1 MINKNFKL
9 FFFIEKLNELNL
21 DYVKKIGAILI
32 LRNPEKID
40 LEDLKKFNKKCISKK
55 ITLFIQ
61 NSVKILFFL
70 KTNNFYISAYNKS
83 QFKQLR
89 KINRKIRIIGSAH
102 NIPEIREKISQG
114 CEYIVLSRIFK
125 TSNKFKKGFLGT
137 TKFNLLTR
145 NFSKKFVA
153 LGGINEK
160 NFRLLGLL
168 DIQGCAMSGDKKK
181 AGKYM
186 PAFLKNNFLNYL
198 KRNS

>member
-32 LRNPEKID
+32 LRNPEKVKT
-40 LEDLKKFNKKCISKK
+40 EDLKKFNKRCIGKR

-61 NSVKILFFL
+61 NSIKILFLL
-70 KTNNFYISAYNKS
+70 KTNNFYISAYNKG
-83 QFKQLR
+83 QFRQLR
-89 KINRKIRIIGSAH
+89 KINRKIKIIGSAH
-102 NIPEIREKISQG
+102 NIPEIHQKLSQG
-114 CEYIVLSRIFK
+114 CEYIILSRIFE

-145 NFSKKFVA
+145 NLSKKVIA
-153 LGGINEK
+153 LGGINQK
-160 NFRLLGLL
+160 NFKLLSLL
-168 DIQGCAMSGDKKK
+168 SIEGCAMSEDKKK

-186 PAFLKNNFLNYL
+186 PAFLKNNF
-198 KRNS
+198 

>member
-1 MINKNFKL
+1 MIKKNFKL

-32 LRNPEKID
+32 LRNPEKSRSNRF
-40 LEDLKKFNKKCISKK
+40 KKFNKRCINKK

-61 NSVKILFFL
+61 NSVKILFLL

-89 KINRKIRIIGSAH
+89 KINRKIKIIGSAH
-102 NIPEIREKISQG
+102 NIPEIHEKLTQG
-114 CEYIVLSRIFK
+114 CEYIILSRIFK

-145 NFSKKFVA
+145 NFSQKFVA

-160 NFRLLGLL
+160 NFRLLSLL
-168 DIQGCAMSGDKKK
+168 DIHGCAMSGDKKK

-186 PAFLKNNFLNYL
+186 PAFLKNNF
-198 KRNS
+198 

>member
-9 FFFIEKLNELNL
+9 FFFIERLNELNL

-40 LEDLKKFNKKCISKK
+40 LGDLKKFNKKCISKK

-61 NSVKILFFL
+61 NSVKILFTL

-89 KINRKIRIIGSAH
+89 KINRKVKIIGSAH
-102 NIPEIREKISQG
+102 NIPEIREKMSQG
-114 CEYIVLSRIFK
+114 CEYIILSRIFK
-125 TSNKFKKGFLGT
+125 TSSKFKKGFLGT
-137 TKFNLLTR
+137 TKFNLLSR
-145 NFSKKFVA
+145 NFSNKFVA

-160 NFRLLGLL
+160 NFRLLNLL
-168 DIQGCAMSGDKKK
+168 NIHGCAMSGDKKK

-186 PAFLKNNFLNYL
+186 PAFLKNNF
-198 KRNS
+198 

>member
-9 FFFIEKLNELNL
+9 FFFIETLNELNL

-40 LEDLKKFNKKCISKK
+40 HGDLKKFNKKCISKK

-61 NSVKILFFL
+61 NSVKILFLL

-89 KINRKIRIIGSAH
+89 KINRKVKIIGSAH
-102 NIPEIREKISQG
+102 NIPEIREKMSQG
-114 CEYIVLSRIFK
+114 CEYIILSRIFK
-125 TSNKFKKGFLGT
+125 TSSKFKKGFLGT
-137 TKFNLLTR
+137 TKFNLLSR
-145 NFSKKFVA
+145 NFSQKFIA

-160 NFRLLGLL
+160 NFKLLSML
-168 DIQGCAMSGDKKK
+168 DIHGCGMYGDKKK

-186 PAFLKNNFLNYL
+186 PAFLKNNF
-198 KRNS
+198 

>member
-1 MINKNFKL
+1 MIKKNFKL

-32 LRNPEKID
+32 LRNPEK
-40 LEDLKKFNKKCISKK
+40 LNLLDLKKFNKRCISKK

-61 NSVKILFFL
+61 NSVKILILL
-70 KTNNFYISAYNKS
+70 KTNNFYISGYNKS

-89 KINRKIRIIGSAH
+89 ILNRKVKIIGSAH
-102 NIPEIREKISQG
+102 NVTEIREKLNQG

-125 TSNKFKKGFLGT
+125 TSYKFKKGFLGT

-145 NFSKKFVA
+145 NFSQKFIA

-160 NFRLLGLL
+160 NFRLLSLL
-168 DIQGCAMSGDKKK
+168 NIHGCAMSGDKKK

-186 PAFLKNNFLNYL
+186 PAFLKNNF
-198 KRNS
+198 

>member
-1 MINKNFKL
+1 MIKKNFKL

-32 LRNPEKID
+32 LRNPEKVDLID
-40 LEDLKKFNKKCISKK
+40 LIKFDKRCINKK

-61 NSVKILFFL
+61 NSLKILFLL

-89 KINRKIRIIGSAH
+89 NINRKIKIIGSAH
-102 NIPEIREKISQG
+102 SIPEIHEKLMQG
-114 CEYIVLSRIFK
+114 CEYIILSRIFK
-125 TSNKFKKGFLGT
+125 TSNKLKKGCLGT
-137 TKFNLLTR
+137 TKFNLLTQ
-145 NFSKKFVA
+145 NFSHKFVA

-160 NFRLLGLL
+160 NFRLLSLL
-168 DIQGCAMSGDKKK
+168 DIYGCAMSGDKKK

-186 PAFLKNNFLNYL
+186 PAFFKNNF
-198 KRNS
+198 

>member
-32 LRNPEKID
+32 LRNPEKNNPV
-40 LEDLKKFNKKCISKK
+40 DLKKFNKKCISKK

-61 NSVKILFFL
+61 NSVKILFTL

-89 KINRKIRIIGSAH
+89 KINRKVKIIGSAH
-102 NIPEIREKISQG
+102 SIPEIHEKLAQG

-125 TSNKFKKGFLGT
+125 TSSKFKKGFLGT
-137 TKFNLLTR
+137 TKFNLLSR
-145 NFSKKFVA
+145 NFSNKFVA

-160 NFRLLGLL
+160 NFRLLNLL
-168 DIQGCAMSGDKKK
+168 NIHGCAMSGDKKK

-186 PAFLKNNFLNYL
+186 PAFLKNNF
-198 KRNS
+198 

>member
-1 MINKNFKL
+1 MIKKNFKL

-32 LRNPEKID
+32 LRNPEKVNLI
-40 LEDLKKFNKKCISKK
+40 DLKKFDKRCINKK
-55 ITLFIQ
+55 ITLFVQ
-61 NSVKILFFL
+61 NSVKILFLL
-70 KTNNFYISAYNKS
+70 KTKNFYISAYNKS

-89 KINRKIRIIGSAH
+89 KINRKVKIIGSAH
-102 NIPEIREKISQG
+102 NIPEIHEKLTQG

-145 NFSKKFVA
+145 NFSQKFIA

-160 NFRLLGLL
+160 NFKLLSLL
-168 DIQGCAMSGDKKK
+168 DIHGCAMSGDKKK

-186 PAFLKNNFLNYL
+186 PAFLKNNF
-198 KRNS
+198 

>member
-1 MINKNFKL
+1 MIKKKFKL

-32 LRNPEKID
+32 LRNPEK
-40 LEDLKKFNKKCISKK
+40 LNLLDLKKFNKRCISKK

-61 NSVKILFFL
+61 NSVKILILL
-70 KTNNFYISAYNKS
+70 KTNNFYISGYNKS

-89 KINRKIRIIGSAH
+89 ILNRKVKIIGSAH
-102 NIPEIREKISQG
+102 NVTEIHEKLNQG

-125 TSNKFKKGFLGT
+125 TSYKFKKGFLGT

-145 NFSKKFVA
+145 NFSQKFIA

-160 NFRLLGLL
+160 NFRLLSLL
-168 DIQGCAMSGDKKK
+168 NIHGCAMSGDKKK

-186 PAFLKNNFLNYL
+186 PAFLKNNF
-198 KRNS
+198 

>member
-1 MINKNFKL
+1 MINKNFKI

-32 LRNPEKID
+32 LRNPEKVDLID
-40 LEDLKKFNKKCISKK
+40 LVKFDKRCINNK

-61 NSVKILFFL
+61 NSLKILFLL

-89 KINRKIRIIGSAH
+89 KINRKIKIIGSAH
-102 NIPEIREKISQG
+102 NIPEIHEKLMQG
-114 CEYIVLSRIFK
+114 CEYIILSRIFK
-125 TSNKFKKGFLGT
+125 TSYKFKKGFLGT
-137 TKFNLLTR
+137 TKFNLLTQ
-145 NFSKKFVA
+145 NFSHKFVA

-160 NFRLLGLL
+160 NFRLLSLL
-168 DIQGCAMSGDKKK
+168 DIHGCAMSGDKKK

-186 PAFLKNNFLNYL
+186 PAFLK
-198 KRNS
+198 K

>member
-1 MINKNFKL
+1 MIKKNFKL

-32 LRNPEKID
+32 LRNPEKVDLID
-40 LEDLKKFNKKCISKK
+40 LIKFDKRCINKK

-61 NSVKILFFL
+61 NSVKILFLL

-89 KINRKIRIIGSAH
+89 KINRKVKIIGSAH
-102 NIPEIREKISQG
+102 NIPEIYEKLMQG
-114 CEYIVLSRIFK
+114 CDYIILSRIFK

-137 TKFNLLTR
+137 TKFNLLTK
-145 NFSKKFVA
+145 NFSNKFVA

-160 NFRLLGLL
+160 NFRSLNLLN
-168 DIQGCAMSGDKKK
+168 IYGCAMSGDKKK

-186 PAFLKNNFLNYL
+186 PAFLKNNF
-198 KRNS
+198 

>member
-32 LRNPEKID
+32 LRNPEKVKI
-40 LEDLKKFNKKCISKK
+40 EDLKKFNKRCIEKR

-61 NSVKILFFL
+61 NSIKILFLL

-89 KINRKIRIIGSAH
+89 KINRKVKIIGSAH
-102 NIPEIREKISQG
+102 SIPEIHEKLTQG

-125 TSNKFKKGFLGT
+125 TSSKFKKGFLGT
-137 TKFNLLTR
+137 TKFNLLSR
-145 NFSKKFVA
+145 NFSNKFVA

-160 NFRLLGLL
+160 NFRLLSLL
-168 DIQGCAMSGDKKK
+168 NIHGCAMSGDKKK

-186 PAFLKNNFLNYL
+186 PAFLKNNF
-198 KRNS
+198 

>member
-1 MINKNFKL
+1 MIKKNFKL

-32 LRNPEKID
+32 LRNPEKVKI
-40 LEDLKKFNKKCISKK
+40 EDLKKFNKRCIEKR

-61 NSVKILFFL
+61 NSIKILFLL

-89 KINRKIRIIGSAH
+89 KINRKVKIIGSAH
-102 NIPEIREKISQG
+102 NIPEIQQKIDQG
-114 CEYIVLSRIFK
+114 CEYILLSRIFK

-145 NFSKKFVA
+145 NFSQKFIA

-160 NFRLLGLL
+160 NFRLLSLL
-168 DIQGCAMSGDKKK
+168 NIHGCAMSGDKKK

-186 PAFLKNNFLNYL
+186 PAFLKNNF
-198 KRNS
+198 

>member
-1 MINKNFKL
+1 M
-9 FFFIEKLNELNL
+9 
-21 DYVKKIGAILI
+21 I

-40 LEDLKKFNKKCISKK
+40 LADLKKFNKKCISKK

-61 NSVKILFFL
+61 NSVKILFTL

-89 KINRKIRIIGSAH
+89 KINRKVKIIGSAH
-102 NIPEIREKISQG
+102 NIPEIHEKLMQG
-114 CEYIVLSRIFK
+114 CEYIILSRIFK
-125 TSNKFKKGFLGT
+125 TSNRFKKGFLGT

-145 NFSKKFVA
+145 NFSQKFIA

-160 NFRLLGLL
+160 NFKLLSLL
-168 DIQGCAMSGDKKK
+168 DINGCAISGDKKK

-186 PAFLKNNFLNYL
+186 PAFLKNNF
-198 KRNS
+198 

>member
-1 MINKNFKL
+1 MIKKNFKL

-32 LRNPEKID
+32 LRNPEKVD
-40 LEDLKKFNKKCISKK
+40 LEDLKKFNKRCIGKK
-55 ITLFIQ
+55 ITLFVQ
-61 NSVKILFFL
+61 NSVKILFL
-70 KTNNFYISAYNKS
+70 LRTNNFYISAYNKN

-89 KINRKIRIIGSAH
+89 KINRKVKIIGSAH
-102 NIPEIREKISQG
+102 NIPEIYEKLMQG
-114 CEYIVLSRIFK
+114 CDYIILSRIFK

-145 NFSKKFVA
+145 NFSQKFIA

-160 NFRLLGLL
+160 NFRLLSLL
-168 DIQGCAMSGDKKK
+168 NIHGCAMSGDKKK

-186 PAFLKNNFLNYL
+186 PAFLKNNF
-198 KRNS
+198 

>member
-1 MINKNFKL
+1 MIKKNFKL

-32 LRNPEKID
+32 LRNPEKVE
-40 LEDLKKFNKKCISKK
+40 LEDLKKFNKRCIGKK

-61 NSVKILFFL
+61 NSIKILFLL

-89 KINRKIRIIGSAH
+89 KINRKIKIIGSAH
-102 NIPEIREKISQG
+102 NIPEIHQKLDQG
-114 CEYIVLSRIFK
+114 CEYILLSRIFK
-125 TSNKFKKGFLGT
+125 TSNKFKRGFLGT

-145 NFSKKFVA
+145 NFSRKIIA
-153 LGGINEK
+153 LGGINQK
-160 NFRLLGLL
+160 NFKLLNLL
-168 DIQGCAMSGDKKK
+168 SIEGCAMSEDKKK

-186 PAFLKNNFLNYL
+186 PAFLKNNF
-198 KRNS
+198 

>member
-1 MINKNFKL
+1 MIKKNFKL

-40 LEDLKKFNKKCISKK
+40 LGDLKKFNKKCISKK

-61 NSVKILFFL
+61 NSVKILFTL

-83 QFKQLR
+83 QFRQLR
-89 KINRKIRIIGSAH
+89 RINRNVKIIGSAH
-102 NIPEIREKISQG
+102 DIPEIHKKLTQG

-145 NFSKKFVA
+145 NFSQKFVA

-186 PAFLKNNFLNYL
+186 PAFLKNNF
-198 KRNS
+198 

>member
-32 LRNPEKID
+32 LRNPEKIEI
-40 LEDLKKFNKKCISKK
+40 EDLKKFNKRCIERR

-61 NSVKILFFL
+61 NSIKILFLL

-89 KINRKIRIIGSAH
+89 KINRKIKIIGSAH
-102 NIPEIREKISQG
+102 NIPEIRQKLNQG
-114 CEYIVLSRIFK
+114 CEYILLSRIFK

-145 NFSKKFVA
+145 NLSKKIIA
-153 LGGINEK
+153 LGGINRK
-160 NFRLLGLL
+160 NFKLLRLLSVE
-168 DIQGCAMSGDKKK
+168 GCAMSEDKKK

-186 PAFLKNNFLNYL
+186 PAFLKNNF
-198 KRNS
+198 

>member
-32 LRNPEKID
+32 LRNPEKVD
-40 LEDLKKFNKKCISKK
+40 LEDLKKFNKRCISKK
-55 ITLFIQ
+55 INLFIQ
-61 NSVKILFFL
+61 NNVKILFLL

-83 QFKQLR
+83 QFKQLK
-89 KINRKIRIIGSAH
+89 KINHKVKIIGSAH
-102 NIPEIREKISQG
+102 NIPEIYEKLTQG
-114 CEYIVLSRIFK
+114 CEYIVLSRVFK
-125 TSNKFKKGFLGT
+125 TTNKFKKTFLGT

-145 NFSKKFVA
+145 NFSQKFIA

-160 NFRLLGLL
+160 NFRLLTLL
-168 DIQGCAMSGDKKK
+168 DIHGCAMSGDKKK

-186 PAFLKNNFLNYL
+186 PAFLK
-198 KRNS
+198 K

>member
-9 FFFIEKLNELNL
+9 FFFIERLNELNL

-32 LRNPEKID
+32 LRNPEKNNPV
-40 LEDLKKFNKKCISKK
+40 DLKKFNKKCISKK

-61 NSVKILFFL
+61 NSVKILFTL

-89 KINRKIRIIGSAH
+89 KINRKVKIIGSAH
-102 NIPEIREKISQG
+102 SIPEIHEKLTQG

-125 TSNKFKKGFLGT
+125 TSSKFKKGFLGT
-137 TKFNLLTR
+137 TKFNLLSR
-145 NFSKKFVA
+145 NFSNKFVA

-160 NFRLLGLL
+160 NFRLLNLL
-168 DIQGCAMSGDKKK
+168 NIHGCAMSGDKKK

-186 PAFLKNNFLNYL
+186 PAFLKNNF
-198 KRNS
+198 

>member
-1 MINKNFKL
+1 MIKKNFKL

-40 LEDLKKFNKKCISKK
+40 LVDLKKFDKRCVNKK

-61 NSVKILFFL
+61 NSVKILFLL
-70 KTNNFYISAYNKS
+70 KTKNFYISAYNKS

-89 KINRKIRIIGSAH
+89 KINRKVKIIGSAH
-102 NIPEIREKISQG
+102 SIPEIHEKLSQG

-145 NFSKKFVA
+145 NFSQKFIA

-160 NFRLLGLL
+160 NFRLLNLL
-168 DIQGCAMSGDKKK
+168 DIYGCAMSGDKKK

-186 PAFLKNNFLNYL
+186 PAFLKNNF
-198 KRNS
+198 

>member
-9 FFFIEKLNELNL
+9 FFFIERLNELNL

-40 LEDLKKFNKKCISKK
+40 LGDLKKFNKKCISKK

-61 NSVKILFFL
+61 NSVKILFTL

-89 KINRKIRIIGSAH
+89 KINLKVKIIGSAH
-102 NIPEIREKISQG
+102 NIPEIYEKLSQG

-137 TKFNLLTR
+137 TKFNLLTK
-145 NFSKKFVA
+145 NFSNKFVA

-160 NFRLLGLL
+160 NFRSLNLLN
-168 DIQGCAMSGDKKK
+168 IYGCAISGDKKK

-186 PAFLKNNFLNYL
+186 PAFLKNNF
-198 KRNS
+198 

>member
-1 MINKNFKL
+1 MIKNNFKL

-32 LRNPEKID
+32 LRYPEKVD
-40 LEDLKKFNKKCISKK
+40 LEDLKKFNKKCLGKK

-61 NSVKILFFL
+61 NSVKILFLL

-83 QFKQLR
+83 QFRQLR
-89 KINRKIRIIGSAH
+89 RINRNVKIIGSAH
-102 NIPEIREKISQG
+102 DIPEIHKKLTQG

-145 NFSKKFVA
+145 NFSQKFVA

-186 PAFLKNNFLNYL
+186 PAFLKNNF
-198 KRNS
+198 

>member
-1 MINKNFKL
+1 MIKKNFKL

-32 LRNPEKID
+32 LRNPEK
-40 LEDLKKFNKKCISKK
+40 LNLLDLKKFNKRCISKK

-61 NSVKILFFL
+61 NSVKILILL
-70 KTNNFYISAYNKS
+70 KTNNFYISGYNKS

-89 KINRKIRIIGSAH
+89 ILNRKVKIIGSAH
-102 NIPEIREKISQG
+102 NVTEIHEKLNQG

-125 TSNKFKKGFLGT
+125 TSYKFKKGFLGT

-145 NFSKKFVA
+145 NFSQKFIA

-160 NFRLLGLL
+160 NFRLLSLL
-168 DIQGCAMSGDKKK
+168 NIHGCAMSGDKKK

-186 PAFLKNNFLNYL
+186 PAFLKNNF
-198 KRNS
+198 